1 MAYLTKDHF
10 EYLAT
15 WKDKKYDSSDT
26 DHIQAFQKLKD
37 SYIFIGEWADEVQ
50 KRLSKGKKE
59 RAKIIRNPAIQNV
72 FQGYQWA
79 KIYPN
84 ESFTELAYTVGIDA
98 ELGFEIKID
107 TVGLGT
113 DETPE
118 NKKDKKRKKYEEIR
132 GVKSNSLIYA
142 ELSGDFPLGDSRQP
156 TYKSLRPSDL
166 VS

>member
-1 MAYLTKDHF
+1 MYR
-10 EYLAT
+10 E
-15 WKDKKYDSSDT
+15 
-26 DHIQAFQKLKD
+26 D

-156 TYKSLRPSDL
+156 TYKSLRPFDL